1 MKAERNQEILEL
13 YKKGYSCSEIGK
25 KYNISRQRISDIVK
39 RQQQRNEF
47 NIKNIFSLSKEEL
60 EKVILKIYSKEEE

>member
-1 MKAERNQEILEL
+1 MKTERNQEILEL

-39 RQQQRNEF
+39 RQQKRNDF
-47 NIKNIFSLSKEEL
+47 FINNSFVTKEEV
-60 EKVILKIYSKEEE
+60 EKMILKLNKKEDE

>member
-1 MKAERNQEILEL
+1 MKTERNQEILEL

-39 RQQQRNEF
+39 RQQKRNDF
-47 NIKNIFSLSKEEL
+47 LLNNDFITREEL
-60 EKVILKIYSKEEE
+60 ESIILNLNKKEEEQ

>member
-1 MKAERNQEILEL
+1 MKVERNQEILEL

-39 RQQQRNEF
+39 RQQKRNDF
-47 NIKNIFSLSKEEL
+47 LLNNAFITREEL
-60 EKVILKIYSKEEE
+60 ESIISKLNKKEVE

>member
-1 MKAERNQEILEL
+1 MKLERNQEILEL

-39 RQQQRNEF
+39 RQQKRNDF
-47 NIKNIFSLSKEEL
+47 LLNNAFITREEL
-60 EKVILKIYSKEEE
+60 ESIISKLNKKEEEK

>member
-1 MKAERNQEILEL
+1 MKVERNQEILEL

-39 RQQQRNEF
+39 RQQKRNDF
-47 NIKNIFSLSKEEL
+47 LSNNAFITREEL
-60 EKVILKIYSKEEE
+60 ESIISKLNKKGVE

>member
-1 MKAERNQEILEL
+1 MKLERNQEILEL

-39 RQQQRNEF
+39 RQQKRNNF
-47 NIKNIFSLSKEEL
+47 LLNNAFITREEL
-60 EKVILKIYSKEEE
+60 ESIISKLNKKEVE

>member
-1 MKAERNQEILEL
+1 MKVERNQEILEL

-39 RQQQRNEF
+39 RQQKRNDF
-47 NIKNIFSLSKEEL
+47 LSNNAFITREEL
-60 EKVILKIYSKEEE
+60 ESIISKLNKKEVE

>member
-1 MKAERNQEILEL
+1 MKLERNQEILEL

-39 RQQQRNEF
+39 RQQKRNDF
-47 NIKNIFSLSKEEL
+47 LLNNDFITREEL
-60 EKVILKIYSKEEE
+60 ESIILNLNKKEEEQ